1 MTAAPARLLESTAEV
16 NPDRELLD
24 FQLPGRLE
32 ANEPPEARGLARD
45 QVRLLVTHYREE
57 KFIQSRFS
65 SLPDFFKPGDILVIN
80 TSGTLKAAL
89 HATREDG
96 NRLELHISTNFNA
109 DLLVV
114 ELRKPA
120 AVGSDPYLE
129 AKVGERLNLPGGASV
144 RLLQPYR
151 ANHAENGRVGDKGVR
166 LWVASADLPTSLLP
180 YLDRFGFPIR
190 YKYVRTAWPIE
201 YYQTVY
207 ADEPGSAEMPSAGRA
222 FTEDLIGELKLRGVQ
237 LTPIVLHTGVA
248 SLEADEM
255 PYPEYYRVPEVT
267 ARLINEARNKGKR
280 TVAVGTTSVRAIETV
295 TDNIGRVNPG
305 EGWTN
310 LVIKPGRELRSINGL
325 LTGFHEP
332 RSSHLGIL
340 TALAGREHVHKSYRV
355 ALEKGYL
362 WHEFG
367 DLHLIL
373 P

>member
-1 MTAAPARLLESTAEV
+1 M
-16 NPDRELLD
+16 
-24 FQLPGRLE
+24 
-32 ANEPPEARGLARD
+32 ANGLR
-45 QVRLLVTHYREE
+45 
-57 KFIQSRFS
+57 
-65 SLPDFFKPGDILVIN
+65 
-80 TSGTLKAAL
+80 
-89 HATREDG
+89 
-96 NRLELHISTNFNA
+96 LHISTRLNA
-109 DLLVV
+109 DLLVI
-114 ELRKPA
+114 ELRIPA

-129 AKVGERLNLPGGASV
+129 AKVGEQLYLPGGASA
-144 RLLQPYR
+144 RLLHPYR
-151 ANHAENGRVGDKGVR
+151 ADHAENGRVGDKGVR

-190 YKYVRTAWPIE
+190 YKYVRKAWPIE

-222 FTEDLIGELKLRGVQ
+222 FTKNLIGELDSRGVR
-237 LTPIVLHTGVA
+237 LAPIVLHTGVA

-255 PYPEYYRVPEVT
+255 PYPEYYRVPEET
-267 ARLINEARNKGKR
+267 ASLINEARSKGNR
-280 TVAVGTTSVRAIETV
+280 IVAVGTTSVRAIETV
-295 TDNIGRVNPG
+295 TDKMVRVNPG

-310 LVIKPGRELRSINGL
+310 LVIKPDRKLRSIDGL

-340 TALAGREHVHKSYRV
+340 TALAGREHVRKSYRL